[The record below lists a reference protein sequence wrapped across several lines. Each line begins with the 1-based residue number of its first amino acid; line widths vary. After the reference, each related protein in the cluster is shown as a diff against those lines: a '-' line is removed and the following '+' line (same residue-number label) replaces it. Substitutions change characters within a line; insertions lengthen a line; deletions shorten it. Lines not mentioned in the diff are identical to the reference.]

1 MSDGYLQCHSNQT
14 NDVTDSRDLHVSK
27 LCVSSNP
34 NVSSFIFRL
43 KLIYKQCTCDLATS
57 SVLRSLPTFCGY
69 PSISV
74 HAPSSSNWTTSQIL
88 MSLESVLP
96 GLST

>member
-1 MSDGYLQCHSNQT
+1 MSDGYLRCHIQT
-14 NDVTDSRDLHVSK
+14 NNVADSRDLHVSN

-34 NVSSFIFRL
+34 NASSFIFRL

-57 SVLRSLPTFCGY
+57 SVLRALPTFYGY
-69 PSISV
+69 PPISM
-74 HAPSSSNWTTSQIL
+74 HAPSSSKKTTSQVL

-96 GLST
+96 CLST